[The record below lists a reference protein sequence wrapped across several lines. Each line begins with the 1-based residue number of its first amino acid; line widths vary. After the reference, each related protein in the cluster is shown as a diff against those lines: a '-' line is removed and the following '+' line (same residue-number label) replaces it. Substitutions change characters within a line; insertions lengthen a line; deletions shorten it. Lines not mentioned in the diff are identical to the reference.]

1 VTISQM
7 VGLLSAISG
16 AVGTLFLFFGSF
28 TYEGFG
34 AYYSLSGGRAADVRP
49 DWQSA
54 EAYA

>member
-1 VTISQM
+1 M

-16 AVGTLFLFFGSF
+16 AVGTLLFFGSF

>member
-28 TYEGFG
+28 TCEGFG